1 MTTLQLKK
9 FEFEIETARLRSQI
23 CNNIRSSEFNPKKEP
38 SLAPN
43 NTTLKVVSK
52 PTDWVEKSGTLMAWA
67 VTAQTRTATYIGSL
81 TREQTGLKCD
91 CVCPACGGL
100 LQAVNAG
107 RPLEYFLQGNTHRAS
122 FRHHTG
128 QQTLGCLVRVA
139 QLAALQLLFS
149 QNEIDLPAPRARRSV
164 MGASGNIYR
173 FEAIG
178 ERQRARIV
186 ERYWIDEQEA
196 RITLDDGR
204 VVLIRLSG
212 SPNQSDDGSLDAVIT
227 IKIDDPE
234 VSNWPP
240 SKILEKAELVN
251 DWLCWDRHWQD
262 VELSDKAQAEA
273 EDDAEAHLDLVPD
286 DLILPEGMTP
296 LQRSESVLHWVIK
309 DMLAKAGAIRAPE
322 YNEVLSKIMPNGREA
337 HREVKLPAMQ
347 LKLTNVRVEFGL
359 TGMIPDIMCR
369 AQEANGKSEA
379 FDLMIEV
386 AVTHRV
392 DNVKKQLI
400 EVQGFACL
408 ELDVGLLNRSGR
420 VSIDEL
426 RAMVCV
432 NPSNKV
438 WINHPEIQRRRSVA
452 HTELLQLGVQ
462 IQREQEA
469 YERKNKWFAGLTDA
483 EGLEEYFALVRQRW
497 SDQKTVAGVGS
508 AWDLYEM
515 AAQLSAR
522 GYTGLTEDVFWPKG
536 ALLWKLEALRE
547 SCIEKRSAPV
557 AFRISR
563 ESLVSFDESQR
574 YISLILIAIRA
585 YGAEILPDE
594 VQEFEQLKTKVLV
607 SLKNDEI
614 KYARPKTYD
623 AAISLLFPELKVGIS
638 KEIGTTT
645 YAKKLGWNKQNEL
658 TRIKQEEA
666 ERIAAEEA
674 ARTARVR
681 EMEQAE
687 LVRAAID
694 VFGVR
699 VTWMGMAGW
708 PADVEQAIKLVQELE
723 NRYKRS
729 NGMRP
734 SEVIQ
739 SAWSARD
746 AKTPIATWLAS
757 LNLANEADI
766 PWIIR
771 ILNMAC
777 LIYER

>member
-1 MTTLQLKK
+1 M
-9 FEFEIETARLRSQI
+9 
-23 CNNIRSSEFNPKKEP
+23 
-38 SLAPN
+38 
-43 NTTLKVVSK
+43 
-52 PTDWVEKSGTLMAWA
+52 
-67 VTAQTRTATYIGSL
+67 
-81 TREQTGLKCD
+81 
-91 CVCPACGGL
+91 
-100 LQAVNAG
+100 
-107 RPLEYFLQGNTHRAS
+107 H
-122 FRHHTG
+122 
-128 QQTLGCLVRVA
+128 GCLVRVA
-139 QLAALQLLFS
+139 QLAALQLLLS
-149 QNEIDLPAPRARRSV
+149 QNEIDLPAPRASRSV
-164 MGASGNIYR
+164 IGASGNIYR

-178 ERQRARIV
+178 ERKRATIID
-186 ERYWIDEQEA
+186 RYWIDEQEA

-204 VVLIRLSG
+204 VVLLRLSG
-212 SPNQSDDGSLDAVIT
+212 SPKQSDDGSLDAIIT

-234 VSNWPP
+234 VSTWPP
-240 SKILEKAELVN
+240 SKILEKAELVD

-262 VELSDKAQAEA
+262 AELSDKAQAKA
-273 EDDAEAHLDLVPD
+273 EEDAEGHFDLIPD
-286 DLILPEGMTP
+286 NLILPVGMTP

-309 DMLAKAGAIRAPE
+309 DMLAKAGAIHAPE
-322 YNEVLSKIMPNGREA
+322 YHEVLSKTMPNGREL

-400 EVQGFACL
+400 EEQGFACL
-408 ELDVGLLNRSGR
+408 ELDVGLLNRFGR

-426 RAMVCV
+426 RATVCV

-452 HTELLQLGVQ
+452 QTELLQVGVQ
-462 IQREQEA
+462 IQREQEV
-469 YERKNKWFAGLTDA
+469 YERKKKWFAGLTDA
-483 EGLEEYFALVRQRW
+483 EGLEEYLALVKQRW
-497 SDQKTVAGVGS
+497 SDQTTVASIGT
-508 AWDLYEM
+508 AWDLSEI

-522 GYTGLTEDVFWPKG
+522 GYAGLTEDIFWPKG

-547 SCIEKRSAPV
+547 SCIDKRSAEV

-574 YISLILIAIRA
+574 YISLVLIAIKA

-594 VQEFEQLKTKVLV
+594 VQAFEQFKTEVLV
-607 SLKNDEI
+607 SLKDGEI

-623 AAISLLFPELKVGIS
+623 ATISLLFPELKVGIS
-638 KEIGTTT
+638 KEIGTVT
-645 YAKKLGWNKQNEL
+645 YAEKLGWSKQKEL
-658 TRIKQEEA
+658 ARIKQEKA
-666 ERIAAEEA
+666 VRIAAEEA
-674 ARTARVR
+674 ARTARTR

-687 LVRAAID
+687 LTGAAID
-694 VFGVR
+694 AFGVR

-708 PADVEQAIKLVQELE
+708 PADVEQAIKLVKELE

-729 NGMRP
+729 NGMHP

-739 SAWSARD
+739 SAWLARD

-757 LNLANEADI
+757 LNPASETDI
-766 PWIIR
+766 PWITK